1 MNRKFITGLVALAV
15 VCLTTSLGAQLYVIS
30 MESGTA
36 FPGGSVVLDSVLD
49 NNGGAIAG
57 WSYGVCD
64 APEITASSV
73 GLADCA
79 TVKNGSAAD
88 FNERATFPGGWTQG
102 VVICFTGCA
111 TVAAGAQDFVMADV
125 TYNVDAGAA
134 PGSYAHTYCN
144 TLGTPPVS
152 TVVVVSGQ
160 SITPDQNGGAIEVQE
175 DPCAGS
181 DFSYIAPNVGPIN
194 YPAASGLGGVSF
206 GANFSIA
213 DNLVGTPCPPDVTQ
227 GFSMG
232 CSNNAAI
239 ISPTSTA
246 TTLPFAPDFAEDGI
260 FPNGWTIGV
269 VYSFVG
275 ANTLT
280 FPAPDEVITVTYEG
294 VAGALSGVEGA
305 TATQLIWDSGLG
317 SPPVANVVVVGGGSI
332 GAVLQDGVVG
342 LNGTTTQPFVAA
354 DCNGDGITNIADIIW
369 LLSELFQGGPTRN
382 CLIACDANGNG
393 IVDVADAVYIANY
406 VFLSGPPPA
415 GSLSCDT
422 VPGQTPEDCEQDN
435 CS

>member
-15 VCLTTSLGAQLYVIS
+15 VCMATSLGAQYIIS
-30 MESGTA
+30 VESGNS
-36 FPGGSVVLDSVLD
+36 FPGGTANLAAVLD
-49 NNGGAIAG
+49 NNGNAIAG

-64 APEITASSV
+64 TSDDITATAV
-73 GLADCA
+73 GLGDCA

-102 VVICFTGCA
+102 VVICFIGCA
-111 TVAAGAQDFVMADV
+111 TVAAGTQGFDMAV
-125 TYNVDAGAA
+125 ATYDIGAA
-134 PGSYAHTYCN
+134 AVPGPYALSFCN

-152 TVVVVSGQ
+152 TVVVVNGA
-160 SITPDQNGGAIEVQE
+160 SIVPTQNAGNLQVDP

-181 DFSYIAPNVGPIN
+181 DFSYIAPSVGPIN
-194 YPAASGLGGVSF
+194 YPSLAGLGGVSF
-206 GANFSIA
+206 NVGFSIA
-213 DNLVGTPCPPDVTQ
+213 DNAVPTPCPPDVTQ

-232 CSNNAAI
+232 CSNDAGLI
-239 ISPTSTA
+239 TPTGVTA
-246 TTLPFAPDFAEDGI
+246 TLPFTPDFAEDGL
-260 FPNGWTIGV
+260 FPNGWTVGV

-275 ANTLT
+275 ANTLG
-280 FPAPDEVITVTYEG
+280 FPAPAQVVSVGYSG
-294 VAGALSGVEGA
+294 VAGALSGVVGP

-317 SPPVANVVVVGGGSI
+317 APPVANVVVVGGGSFAATLEDGLI
-332 GAVLQDGVVG
+332 GF
-342 LNGTTTQPFVAA
+342 NGTTTLPFVAA

-382 CLIACDANGNG
+382 CPIACDANGDGN
-393 IVDVADAVYIANY
+393 VDVGDAGYIASY
-406 VFLSGPPPA
+406 VFLNGPPPA
-415 GSLSCDT
+415 GSLTCDT